1 MTIKYF
7 SPNWYY
13 HGKLPMLQR
22 EKIIKAFSD
31 FINDDNN
38 FQNKNQWSCNVLTS
52 YDTDGKDMRW
62 KTFQDCVSPCIKEF
76 MDSMRPRCD
85 LDIRMKGAWINR
97 YRKGDHQEMHE
108 HTWPDVNIAMVYF
121 YTTNYDNSFKFHNDT
136 FSNYASSGLFDCFD
150 IPNMSKISPEV
161 REGDVIM
168 FPAHYYHMVAPNMAD
183 LERVTISANFHIT
196 RTRAP

>member
-38 FQNKNQWSCNVLTS
+38 FENKNQWSCNVLTS

-62 KTFQDCVSPCIKEF
+62 KTFQDCVFPCIKEF

-85 LDIRMKGAWINR
+85 LDIRMKGAWVNR
-97 YRKGDHQEMHE
+97 YRK
-108 HTWPDVNIAMVYF
+108 
-121 YTTNYDNSFKFHNDT
+121 KL
-136 FSNYASSGLFDCFD
+136 LF
-150 IPNMSKISPEV
+150 M
-161 REGDVIM
+161 
-168 FPAHYYHMVAPNMAD
+168 
-183 LERVTISANFHIT
+183 
-196 RTRAP
+196 